1 MGGKIKEYKTICW
14 IVLGV
19 TLALGLLS
27 WLLLPESCLAPF
39 ASPEDPGAYMDKLSA
54 VLSLAAVGLGFDA
67 AFYFTRG
74 RSGYFLLSLA
84 GLVLEVCLLAANLF

>member
-1 MGGKIKEYKTICW
+1 MGGKIKGYKTICW

-54 VLSLAAVGLGFDA
+54 VGLGFDA

-74 RSGYFLLSLA
+74 RSVYFLLSLA
-84 GLVLEVCLLAANLF
+84 GLVLEVCLLVANLF

>member
-1 MGGKIKEYKTICW
+1 MGGKIKGYKTICW

-39 ASPEDPGAYMDKLSA
+39 ASPGAYMDKLSA

-74 RSGYFLLSLA
+74 RSVYFLLSLA
-84 GLVLEVCLLAANLF
+84 GLVLEVCLLVANLF

>member
-1 MGGKIKEYKTICW
+1 MEKRVRRSFG
-14 IVLGV
+14 
-19 TLALGLLS
+19 LAIAALLAVV
-27 WLLLPESCLAPF
+27 LLLPESCLAPF

-74 RSGYFLLSLA
+74 RSVYFLLSLA
-84 GLVLEVCLLAANLF
+84 GLVLEVCLLVANLF

>member
-1 MGGKIKEYKTICW
+1 
-14 IVLGV
+14 
-19 TLALGLLS
+19 
-27 WLLLPESCLAPF
+27 
-39 ASPEDPGAYMDKLSA
+39 MDKLSA

-74 RSGYFLLSLA
+74 RSVYFLLSLA